1 MKWNKEKLTIKE
13 AMSIQQE
20 LASKVRFIPYEG
32 VPSLVGGVD
41 LSYSKKTGKFFAG
54 LVIIAKGEEGFKV
67 IEEVGFT
74 GTPDFP
80 YVPGLLSF
88 REGPAVLELVRRV
101 KNRPD
106 VLFCD
111 GQGIAHPRFL
121 GIAAHIGVLLEMPSI
136 GVAKSRLVGKYEEP
150 GNEKGNFA
158 PLMYHRK
165 QVGVVLRTKRN
176 TKPVFVSPG
185 NLITIADAMRLTL
198 DFTGRYRIPEPTR
211 LAHLFVNRLRVEQNP

>member
-1 MKWNKEKLTIKE
+1 VRWNKEKLTIKE
-13 AMSIQQE
+13 AVSIQRE
-20 LASKVRFIPYEG
+20 LASKVRLTPYEG

-41 LSYSKKTGKFFAG
+41 LSYSKKTGNFFAG
-54 LVIIAKGEEGFKV
+54 LVIIAKEGEEFKV
-67 IEEVGFT
+67 IEKVRFT

-88 REGPAVLELVRRV
+88 REGPAVLELMRRV

-106 VLFCD
+106 VLFLD

-121 GIAAHIGVLLEMPSI
+121 GIAAHIGVLLEIPSI
-136 GVAKSRLVGKYEEP
+136 GVAKSRLVGEYEEP
-150 GNEKGNFA
+150 GDEKGNFT
-158 PLMYHRK
+158 PLMYHGK
-165 QVGVVLRTKRN
+165 QVGAVLRTRRKK
-176 TKPVFVSPG
+176 KPVFVSPG
-185 NLITIADAMRLTL
+185 NLITVADAVRLTL